1 MSYDFLKLGRGEDLN
16 KKDKKEQDINNKK
29 KMSKSD
35 SINNSVKCFKDIKKK
50 DKEKKRGLNQ
60 VNQTLKL
67 IHIMRV
73 YKHIKP
79 LKIALSPATLT
90 LQLFLVSVI
99 HQKHPHKK
107 T

>member
-16 KKDKKEQDINNKK
+16 RKDKKEQDINNKK
-29 KMSKSD
+29 KMSRLD
-35 SINNSVKCFKDIKKK
+35 SINSSVKCFKDIKKK

-60 VNQTLKL
+60 ANQILKL
-67 IHIMRV
+67 IPIMRV

-79 LKIALSPATLT
+79 LKTALSPATLT
-90 LQLFLVSVI
+90 PQQFLVNVI
-99 HQKHPHKK
+99 HRKHHHKK